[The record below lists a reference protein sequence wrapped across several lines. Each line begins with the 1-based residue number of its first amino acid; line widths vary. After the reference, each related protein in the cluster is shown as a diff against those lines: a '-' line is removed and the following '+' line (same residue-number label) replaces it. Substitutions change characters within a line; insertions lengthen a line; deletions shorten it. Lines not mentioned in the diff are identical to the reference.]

1 MPSVNEDHA
10 WEAVLNRDRRG
21 DGRFVYAVSS
31 TRVYCRPSCPSR
43 RPTRTHVMFFDSP
56 QLAES
61 AGYRACLRCR
71 PQSSAGSEAEERV
84 ERARRYL
91 DDHAGEPITL
101 RRLAAHVGLS
111 PFHLQRAF
119 ANRVGLSPKAYQSV
133 KRMERFTTS
142 LKRGETVTNA
152 TYEAGFGSSS
162 RLYARA
168 HEDFGMTP
176 SAFRFGGKGVTLR
189 YTTVPTLVGRM
200 LVAVT
205 ERGIAAVSLGET
217 EAALVASF
225 RSDYPKAVF
234 RRDRKGLELPVSCLL
249 QCLNGSAAVGRLPL
263 DVKATVF
270 QRRVW
275 QALQQIPR
283 GQTRSYQQIARAIGQ
298 PTAARAVA
306 RACAGNPVAVA
317 IPCHRVV
324 RGNGQL
330 AGYRWGLER
339 KQRLLAL
346 ERT

>member
-1 MPSVNEDHA
+1 MPSVSVEPA

-43 RPTRTHVMFFDSP
+43 RPARNHVTFFDSS
-56 QLAES
+56 QLAEA

-71 PQSSAGSEAEERV
+71 PQSVAGSEAEERV

-91 DDHAGEPITL
+91 DDHADEPITL

-119 ANRVGLSPKAYQSV
+119 TNRVGLSPKAYQSV

-162 RLYARA
+162 RLYARV
-168 HEDFGMTP
+168 HEDLGMTP
-176 SAFRFGGKGVTLR
+176 SVFRSGGMGVTLR
-189 YTTVPTLVGRM
+189 YTTVLTAVGRM

-205 ERGIAAVSLGET
+205 EWGIAAVSLGET
-217 EAALVASF
+217 EAALVASL
-225 RSDYPKAVF
+225 RSDYPKAVL
-234 RRDRKGLELPVSCLL
+234 RRDRKGLEQPVSRLL
-249 QCLNGSAAVGRLPL
+249 QCLNGSVSMDCLPL
-263 DVKATVF
+263 DLKATAF
-270 QRRVW
+270 QCKVW
-275 QALQQIPR
+275 QALQEIPR

-298 PTAARAVA
+298 PSAARAVA
-306 RACAGNPVAVA
+306 RACAGNPLAVA

-324 RGNGQL
+324 RGDGQL

-339 KQRLLAL
+339 KQRLLVL

>member
-1 MPSVNEDHA
+1 MSSVNAEHA
-10 WEAVLNRDRRG
+10 WEAVLNRDRRC
-21 DGRFVYAVSS
+21 DRRFVYAVS
-31 TRVYCRPSCPSR
+31 TTKVYCRPSCPSR
-43 RPTRTHVMFFDSP
+43 RPTRNHVTFFDSA
-56 QLAES
+56 QRAEA

-91 DDHAGEPITL
+91 DEHADEPITL
-101 RRLAAHVGLS
+101 QRLAAQVGLS

-119 ANRVGLSPKAYQSV
+119 TREVGLSPKAYQDA
-133 KRMERFTTS
+133 KRMERFTES

-168 HEDFGMTP
+168 NADLGMTP
-176 SAFRFGGKGVTLR
+176 SAFRSGGKGVTLR
-189 YTTVPTLVGRM
+189 YTTVPTAVGRM

-205 ERGIAAVSLGET
+205 ERGIATVSLGDT
-217 EAALVASF
+217 EAALVTSLHN
-225 RSDYPKAVF
+225 DYPNAVL
-234 RRDRKGLELPVSCLL
+234 RRDTKGLETHVYGFLK
-249 QCLNGSAAVGRLPL
+249 CLNGNADMDHLPL

-270 QRRVW
+270 QLKVW

-283 GQTRSYQQIARAIGQ
+283 GQTRSYQEIARAIGQ

-306 RACAGNPVAVA
+306 RACATNRIAVA
-317 IPCHRVV
+317 IPCHRAI
-324 RGNGQL
+324 RGNGNL
-330 AGYRWGLER
+330 AGYRWGPHR
-339 KQRLLAL
+339 KKQLLDL